1 MNHRTGA
8 SEAAGFEVSIEAQNG
23 QLAIRLGGELDAAAL
38 EELRLVV
45 AQMDRASDVAAVVD
59 LSAVRICDPQG
70 LSELMALRQLLS
82 SLHPMVTFTGVT
94 PRIQRMMEIADVH
107 DLFDQPKGLDPD

>member
-1 MNHRTGA
+1 M
-8 SEAAGFEVSIEAQNG
+8 
-23 QLAIRLGGELDAAAL
+23 DAAAV

-45 AQMDRASDVAAVVD
+45 AQMDRASNEAAVVD
-59 LSAVRICDPQG
+59 LSALTFCDPAG

-82 SLHPMVTFTGVT
+82 SRHPSVTFKGVT

-107 DLFDQPKGLDPD
+107 HLFDPEETDPH